1 MRTAFEQAAIAAL
14 EAACR
19 YDDAIAGRGE
29 DGDVELN
36 PLGAIAQGVDL
47 DTLYFD
53 WINKSRHALS
63 LAP

>member
-1 MRTAFEQAAIAAL
+1 MTAFEEAAVAAL

-29 DGDVELN
+29 NGEVVLN
-36 PLGAIAQGVDL
+36 PLGAIAEGVDL
-47 DTLYFD
+47 DALYFD

-63 LAP
+63 LRD